1 MDMDEVRGPDLRELR
16 ERAGL
21 KVWHVQ
27 KYLCVSQATVYNW
40 ESADQTPKPKHLE
53 PLAKLY
59 GVSVQEITRAAA
71 ASVRQNRRK
80 GLTAGPDFEKY
91 TTRRTRE

>member
-1 MDMDEVRGPDLRELR
+1 MDMGDVRGPDLRDLR

-27 KYLCVSQATVYNW
+27 KRLRVSQATVYNW
-40 ESADQTPKPKHLE
+40 ETADQTLRPERLE
-53 PLAKLY
+53 ALAKLY

-71 ASVRQNRRK
+71 ASVRRNRRK
-80 GLTAGPDFEKY
+80 GLVAE
-91 TTRRTRE
+91 RRER